1 MRDAWSD
8 IGARFRRVAAY
19 YGGLGL
25 LAWDVG
31 RNAWL
36 PRRYLG
42 LVVAEFVVPAKGYRV
57 VPPPGWRR
65 IPSDA
70 DLALRDDPRRAGLLV
85 HGSCEGPAPRRP
97 LSVLARHLRFGLR
110 DLRDLS
116 ERPVEVAGQAAVRT
130 EFLARLDDA
139 PVAVKAVT
147 LQARGCAYDLIVV
160 APPDAVA
167 QAADD
172 FERLVA
178 SFRLVEPGR

>member
-1 MRDAWSD
+1 M
-8 IGARFRRVAAY
+8 AAS
-19 YGGLGL
+19 GL
-25 LAWDVG
+25 LAGLLWACAAPG
-31 RNAWL
+31 RMA
-36 PRRYLG
+36 G
-42 LVVAEFVVPAKGYRV
+42 AEFVVPAKGYRV
-57 VPPPGWRR
+57 VPPPGWRW

-70 DLALRDDPRRAGLLV
+70 DLALRDDPRRAGLLA

-97 LSVLARHLRFGLR
+97 LGVLARHLRFGLR
-110 DLRDLS
+110 DVRDLS

-147 LQARGCAYDLIVV
+147 LRARGCAYDLVVV
-160 APPDAVA
+160 APLDAVA

-178 SFRLVEPGR
+178 SFRLVEPGREGP